1 MSVQLLKP
9 TSKFHDELATRAL
22 QLAALG
28 SETRLSLF
36 RLLVVA
42 GEQGMMTGLISARL
56 ALAGSTLNHHLAT
69 LETAGLI
76 ERIREGRNI
85 RCRVLSAQMDHL
97 IKYLTRNCCCEANC
111 PHGTELKSTKSKV

>member
-1 MSVQLLKP
+1 MILAFP
-9 TSKFHDELATRAL
+9 TPETQDADELATSAL

-42 GEQGMMTGLISARL
+42 GDAGMNVGLISEKL
-56 ALAGSTLNHHLAT
+56 GLAGSTLNHHLMT

-76 ERIREGRNI
+76 ERIKEGRNI
-85 RCRVLSAQMDHL
+85 RCRVLSTQMDNL
-97 IKYLTRNCCCEANC
+97 VEYLTRNCCCEVHC
-111 PHGTELKSTKSKV
+111 PHEGPHGGGA

>member
-1 MSVQLLKP
+1 MILTFPAPQPNP
-9 TSKFHDELATRAL
+9 TEVLATRAL

-36 RLLVVA
+36 RHLVVA
-42 GEQGMMTGLISARL
+42 GDAGMNTGLISQQLR
-56 ALAGSTLNHHLAT
+56 LAGSTLNHHLAI

-85 RCRVLSAQMDHL
+85 RCRVLAPQMHALVD
-97 IKYLTRNCCCEANC
+97 YLTQNCYCDV
-111 PHGTELKSTKSKV
+111 HGDCRDV

>member
-1 MSVQLLKP
+1 MLIDLP
-9 TSKFHDELATRAL
+9 PPAADTSGDLSTRAL

-42 GEQGMMTGLISARL
+42 GENGLNTGEISTHL
-56 ALAGSTLNHHLAT
+56 NLAGSTLNHHLAT

-76 ERIREGRNI
+76 AREREGRHI
-85 RCRVLSAQMDHL
+85 RCRVAWVVMHGLVD
-97 IKYLTRNCCCEANC
+97 YLTENCCCEFHED
-111 PHGTELKSTKSKV
+111 PIHD